1 MSHFNKLVQR
11 FDKSVVI
18 NETPIVIDTL
28 FDNKQKYQDLYNELY
43 QSVLNDYGYRKSK
56 VWLSIQDIDLMMS
69 LNSLIVH
76 MIFWK
81 PFIVFPDAEF
91 TTDFFVDTSHI
102 NSDIIA
108 NYLDLV
114 IEHFI
119 TDTNQEQLNEVIS
132 EIRDEL
138 SWISLDFNPT
148 IGNTINLHDKISL
161 SKRNERYNDLIHTK
175 LDENMTMEEIEH
187 EIDERT
193 NELVSILKTED
204 NCFRDYLG
212 SGEGINKG
220 QLSQFEV
227 SIGAKPD
234 PKGRVFPKIVNT
246 NFITGGLQT
255 PSDYFIDASGGR
267 KASIIN
273 FSQVKVSGYLT
284 RKLSLLCMN
293 TILDTECEDCG
304 STNYVHVLIDYK
316 KTLGRLNGRSVIYKG

>member
-102 NSDIIA
+102 NSDVIA

-193 NELVSILKTED
+193 NELVAILKTED

-255 PSDYFIDASGGR
+255 PSDYFIDASGGQHIGLV
-267 KASIIN
+267 A
-273 FSQVKVSGYLT
+273 
-284 RKLSLLCMN
+284 
-293 TILDTECEDCG
+293 
-304 STNYVHVLIDYK
+304 
-316 KTLGRLNGRSVIYKG
+316 